1 MIVHLMNARA
11 EIQSLSGSVL
21 HVAPEPCM
29 VKPLQKGF
37 DEYLSG
43 DLTNAAAQL
52 KLDLTN
58 LDLATD
64 SIDLVLC
71 IHVLEH
77 IPDDVAALQEMRR
90 ILKDGGIALINVPIR
105 NGETYEDSTIVVP
118 ECRRQAFGQE
128 DHVRWYGLD
137 IEDRLRGAGF
147 VVEQVVRSDIANL
160 GLDLLSN
167 GLSAADDVI
176 FVCS

>member
-1 MIVHLMNARA
+1 MIVHLMNARV
-11 EIQSLSGSVL
+11 EIQSLSGTVL

-29 VKPLQKGF
+29 VKPLQEGF
-37 DEYLSG
+37 GEYLSG

-58 LDLATD
+58 LDLATN

-77 IPDDVAALQEMRR
+77 IPDDAAAMKETRR
-90 ILKDGGIALINVPIR
+90 VLRNGGIALINVPIR
-105 NGETYEDSTIVVP
+105 GSETYEDSTIVDP
-118 ECRRQAFGQE
+118 EGRRQAFGQE
-128 DHVRWYGLD
+128 DHVRWYGSD
-137 IEDRLRGAGF
+137 IEDRLRDAGF
-147 VVEQVVRSDIANL
+147 VVEHVVRSDIAEL
-160 GLDLLSN
+160 GADLVGN
-167 GLSAADDVI
+167 GLSTADDVI